1 MRKPSITSAL
11 LATCTYFLS
20 GAVHAERGTAKAA
33 TIGALQSNLQRISLP
48 VVPNYVDVPVLTVPL
63 DKPRLLL
70 KQSITDRIRFS
81 PHSQPI
87 LLPST
92 GCSLYSNGSFAV
104 ELMTG
109 TTDLAVPFNA
119 GEVIAIRCD
128 IEGSGAGRWTF
139 VFS

>member
-1 MRKPSITSAL
+1 MRNSNIFLAL

-20 GAVHAERGTAKAA
+20 GAVHAERGTPKAA
-33 TIGALQSNLQRISLP
+33 ATGVLQSSWQRVSLP

-70 KQSITDRIRFS
+70 KQTITDRIRFS

-87 LLPST
+87 ILPSS
-92 GCSLYSNGSFAV
+92 GCSLYSNGVFAM

-109 TTDLAVPFNA
+109 STDMAVPFNS
-119 GEVIAIRCD
+119 GEVITIRCD
-128 IEGSGAGRWTF
+128 IEGTGAGRWTF